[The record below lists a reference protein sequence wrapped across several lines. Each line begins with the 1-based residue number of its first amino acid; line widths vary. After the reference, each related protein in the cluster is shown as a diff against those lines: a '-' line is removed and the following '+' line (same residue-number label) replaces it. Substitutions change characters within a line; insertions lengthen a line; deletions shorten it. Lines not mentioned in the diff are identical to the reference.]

1 LHPTSGDVMSYM
13 LLIAEPVNQ
22 RAERSE
28 SEGRVLYD
36 RMSEFA
42 AGLKERGLLIASE
55 SLTRSSVR
63 VRNRDGQTSL
73 VDGPFAEAKEMI
85 GGFFMLDCAT
95 KEEAVEIASACPAA
109 QWCDV
114 EVRKI
119 GPCWE

>member
-1 LHPTSGDVMSYM
+1 MSYL

-63 VRNRDGQTSL
+63 VKNRDGQTSL